1 MCLAVPGKIK
11 KIEGRLAEVDFG
23 GVTRES
29 ALDLLADAKV
39 GDYILVHAGYAIQK
53 LDEQEALE
61 TIKLLE
67 VVYGGEPEEP
77 QDASP

>member
-11 KIEGRLAEVDFG
+11 KIEGRLAEVDFS
-23 GVTRES
+23 GVTREA

-53 LDEQEALE
+53 LDEEEAQE
-61 TIKLLE
+61 TIRLLIE
-67 VVYGGEPEEP
+67 VYGDVPEEP
-77 QDASP
+77 KPSS

>member
-53 LDEQEALE
+53 LDEQEAQE
-61 TIKLLE
+61 TLRLLIE
-67 VVYGGEPEEP
+67 VYGDSPEEP
-77 QDASP
+77 ESSS